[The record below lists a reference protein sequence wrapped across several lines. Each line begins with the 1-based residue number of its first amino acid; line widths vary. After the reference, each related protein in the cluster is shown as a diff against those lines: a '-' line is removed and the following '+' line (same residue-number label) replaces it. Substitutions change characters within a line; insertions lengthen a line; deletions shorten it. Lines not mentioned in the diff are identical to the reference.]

1 MQMNFE
7 TETHG
12 EKLVVKLMENR
23 LDAALAVRFK
33 DGLKTLVD
41 DGVDYLILDLHQ
53 VSFMDSS
60 GLGALVGHMKYM
72 GTERNFELC
81 GLSPTVEK
89 VFKLTRMDSVFTIHD
104 NLAAAVGAGQKM
116 VG

>member
-1 MQMNFE
+1 MDFE

-12 EKLVVKLMENR
+12 EKLVVKLMEDR

-33 DGLKTLVD
+33 DSLKTLVD
-41 DGVDYLILDLHQ
+41 DGADYMILDLKQ
-53 VSFMDSS
+53 VAFMDSS

-72 GTERNFELC
+72 GTERKFEIC

-89 VFKLTRMDSVFTIHD
+89 VFKLTRMDSVFTIHND
-104 NLAAAVGAGQKM
+104 LNAAVISGQQMAG
-116 VG
+116 

>member
-1 MQMNFE
+1 MNFE
-7 TETHG
+7 TEQHG
-12 EKLVVKLMENR
+12 EKLVVKLMEDR
-23 LDAALAVRFK
+23 LDAALAVRVK

-41 DGVDYLILDLHQ
+41 DGADYMVLDLQQ
-53 VSFMDSS
+53 VAFMDSS

-72 GTERNFELC
+72 GTERIFEIC

-104 NLAAAVGAGQKM
+104 DLVAAVSSDQQLAG
-116 VG
+116 

>member
-1 MQMNFE
+1 MDFE
-7 TETHG
+7 IETHG
-12 EKLVVKLMENR
+12 EKLVVKLMEDR

-33 DGLKTLVD
+33 DGLKALVD
-41 DGVDYLILDLHQ
+41 DGADYMILDLQQ
-53 VSFMDSS
+53 VAFMDSS

-72 GTERNFELC
+72 GTERNFEIC

-104 NLAAAVGAGQKM
+104 DLSTAVASGQQMAG
-116 VG
+116 

>member
-1 MQMNFE
+1 MNFDKE
-7 TETHG
+7 NYG
-12 EKLVVKLMENR
+12 EKLVVKLMEDR

-33 DGLKTLVD
+33 NNLKVLVD
-41 DGVDYLILDLHQ
+41 EGAAHMILDLSQ
-53 VSFMDSS
+53 VGFMDSS

-72 GTERNFELC
+72 GTERKFEIC

-89 VFKLTRMDSVFTIHD
+89 VFKLTRMDSVFKIYE
-104 NLAAAVGAGQKM
+104 NLDEAVSDETKM

>member
-1 MQMNFE
+1 MNFE

-12 EKLVVKLMENR
+12 EKTVVKLIEDR

-33 DGLKTLVD
+33 DSLKDLVD
-41 DGVDYLILDLHQ
+41 EGGDHMVLDLSQ
-53 VSFMDSS
+53 VAFMDSS

-72 GTERNFELC
+72 GTERKFEIC

-89 VFKLTRMDSVFTIHD
+89 VFKLTRMDSVFKIYD
-104 NLAAAVGAGQKM
+104 SVDDAINNSKKMAG
-116 VG
+116 

>member
-1 MQMNFE
+1 MNFE

-12 EKLVVKLMENR
+12 EKLIVKLMEDR

-41 DGVDYLILDLHQ
+41 GGANYLVLDLQQ
-53 VSFMDSS
+53 VAFMDSS

-72 GTERNFELC
+72 GTERNFEIC

-104 NLAAAVGAGQKM
+104 DLAMALSLDQKM
-116 VG
+116 VS

>member
-1 MQMNFE
+1 MDFE
-7 TETHG
+7 TEQHG

-41 DGVDYLILDLHQ
+41 DGADFMILDLQQ
-53 VSFMDSS
+53 VAFMDSS

-72 GTERNFELC
+72 GTERNFEVC
-81 GLSPTVEK
+81 GLSPMVEK
-89 VFKLTRMDSVFTIHD
+89 VFKLTRMDSVFTIHN
-104 NLAAAVGAGQKM
+104 NLAAAVSTDQQM